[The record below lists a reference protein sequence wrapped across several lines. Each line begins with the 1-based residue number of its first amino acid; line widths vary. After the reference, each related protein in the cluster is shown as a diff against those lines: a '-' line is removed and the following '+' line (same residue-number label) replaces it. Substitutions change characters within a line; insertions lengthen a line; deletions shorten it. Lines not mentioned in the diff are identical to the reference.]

1 MEVAQQMKKTRPKES
16 EAENPAGWI
25 EVEPK
30 GVVAQLGMSGPL
42 EVRIGS
48 CVVRVSAGF
57 DKASLTE
64 VCKVLLS
71 L

>member
-1 MEVAQQMKKTRPKES
+1 MKKATPKDLK
-16 EAENPAGWI
+16 AENSVCWI
-25 EVEPK
+25 EIE
-30 GVVAQLGMSGPL
+30 SGTPEPL

-48 CVVRVSAGF
+48 CVVRVPSVF